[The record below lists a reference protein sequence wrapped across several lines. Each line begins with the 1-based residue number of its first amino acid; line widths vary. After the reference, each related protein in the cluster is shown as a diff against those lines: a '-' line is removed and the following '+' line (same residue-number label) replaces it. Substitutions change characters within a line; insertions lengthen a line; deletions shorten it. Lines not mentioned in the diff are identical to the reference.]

1 MIFPGFEKPAVDA
14 AQYAGRAPFWLVI
27 ARENLQ
33 RMWWLLITST
43 FLSVLLAIYNIYIA
57 GIRSLQPVEHFRPR
71 RIRGFPRGF
80 LAAKRGYVRDRLL
93 WCLGPAYF
101 AFWLTLMLGYY
112 STGLYAYGETSAF
125 LIGAITPSVLILL
138 PIRVASVLLFGYYAA
153 FCVVL
158 FGPWFAWREPNALAA
173 SFLNG
178 TLGVIVAFL
187 GSVVPLPLPPQE
199 PGERSPHP
207 RTG

>member
-1 MIFPGFEKPAVDA
+1 MIFPGFERPATEA
-14 AQYAGRAPFWLVI
+14 AQSGGQPPFWLVI

-43 FLSVLLAIYNIYIA
+43 LLSVLLAIYNTYVA
-57 GIRSLQPVEHFRPR
+57 GLRTLYSWSVFDIGGSL
-71 RIRGFPRGF
+71 IF
-80 LAAKRGYVRDRLL
+80 LFVFWLAKRGQVRDHLL
-93 WCLGPAYF
+93 WWLGPAYF

-125 LIGAITPSVLILL
+125 LIGAITPSAIILL
-138 PIRVASVLLFGYYAA
+138 PIRVVAVLLLGYFMA
-153 FCVVL
+153 FCAVL
-158 FGPWFAWREPNALAA
+158 FGPWFAWRETNAIAA

-187 GSVVPLPLPPQE
+187 AAWFLY
-199 PGERSPHP
+199 R
-207 RTG
+207 